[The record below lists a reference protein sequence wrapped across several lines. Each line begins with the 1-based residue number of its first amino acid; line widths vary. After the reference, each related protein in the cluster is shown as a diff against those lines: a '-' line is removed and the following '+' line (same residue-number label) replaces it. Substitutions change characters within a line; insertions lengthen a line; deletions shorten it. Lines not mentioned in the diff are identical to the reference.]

1 MITTTDW
8 RETNLHFKTLTL
20 MFDQLIFRKFMTP
33 VIVRGGSLHS
43 AFASFTSEVAAEV
56 VN

>member
-1 MITTTDW
+1 VITTTDW